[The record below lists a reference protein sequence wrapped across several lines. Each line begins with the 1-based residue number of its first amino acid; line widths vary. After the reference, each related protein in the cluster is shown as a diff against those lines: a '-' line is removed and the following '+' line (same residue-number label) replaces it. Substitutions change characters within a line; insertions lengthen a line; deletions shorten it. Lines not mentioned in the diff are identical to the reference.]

1 VTSGP
6 TLLLPLLA
14 ALSSSAGDVRIASC
28 PGHESNHCALGTAGS
43 LKHVDSQEQVLG
55 EEKYEYRKDGELVS
69 AANGTCTVKLE
80 RDILGRVVREVV
92 GEDSIESEYGPLG
105 LRMRMRTSK
114 GHVLDIERNVVGDVL
129 ALRAGGGPAVAP
141 GSDVKHEA
149 APSWEARFTRNNLGL
164 ELERH
169 LPGGVRSVWK
179 RDKLGRPESHE
190 IWSGRKQVGAKSY
203 TWETNDR
210 LKMIVDA
217 LHGPIRFNHDNLG
230 NLNAAVYASGKMD
243 LRMPDAVGNLFKTA
257 DRRDRKYGPAGQLL
271 ESLSKA
277 GITRYTYDPEGNLV
291 LKTLPDGSQWK
302 YEWDA
307 AGMLA
312 KVLRPDG
319 NEVTF
324 GYDALG
330 RRVWKKYQGKTTKWI
345 WDGNVPVHE
354 WVELDPGVAAEP
366 APEKVAE
373 AEDAG
378 LRQRAVDLAK
388 RSSQGPPPSGPLAG
402 GSADAPITWIFEP
415 ESFAPAARL
424 SGDQQHAIIAD
435 HLGTPTAMLDNA
447 GQPVW
452 SADIGIY
459 GELRNVTGEKAA
471 CPFRW
476 PGQYEDEETG
486 LYYNR
491 FRYYDPESGEYV
503 SQDPIGLEGGLQL
516 AGYVRDPLTWLDP
529 LGLAAACGT
538 KKAVVIGRGMPR
550 VQTAAKDL
558 QAAGVNAKW
567 YQTWKKNWPNRKLTP
582 IEEKAALKRN
592 ERWIKEKIAQGYE
605 FYTVGGMKNK
615 GPSPFFD
622 LENKLLKDAGIT
634 PIFLPGY

>member
-1 VTSGP
+1 VPVALPALLHLAVS
-6 TLLLPLLA
+6 LLP
-14 ALSSSAGDVRIASC
+14 
-28 PGHESNHCALGTAGS
+28 
-43 LKHVDSQEQVLG
+43 
-55 EEKYEYRKDGELVS
+55 S
-69 AANGTCTVKLE
+69 AARGDHLGCPRHLLE
-80 RDILGRVVREVV
+80 
-92 GEDSIESEYGPLG
+92 
-105 LRMRMRTSK
+105 
-114 GHVLDIERNVVGDVL
+114 IERNIVGDVL

-141 GSDVKHEA
+141 GSEAKKDV
-149 APSWEARFTRNNLGL
+149 APSWEAKFTRNNLGL

-190 IWSGRKQVGAKSY
+190 IWSGRKQVGAQSY
-203 TWETNDR
+203 TWEATRVGSSPALPATDHRGRVWEPFEGSHVDDR

-217 LHGPIRFNHDNLG
+217 LHGPIRFSHDKLG

-324 GYDALG
+324 GYDPLG
-330 RRVWKKYQGKTTKWI
+330 RRVWKKYRGKTTKWI

-388 RSSQGPPPSGPLAG
+388 RSSQGPPTSGSLAPRSGERARVRG
-402 GSADAPITWIFEP
+402 GTANAPITWVFEP

-424 SGDQQHAIIAD
+424 AGDEQHAIVSD
-435 HLGTPTAMLDNA
+435 DLGTPTAMLDNA
-447 GQPVW
+447 GQTVW
-452 SADIGIY
+452 SADIGIW
-459 GELRNVTGEKAA
+459 GELRNVGGEKQA

-491 FRYYDPESGEYV
+491 FRYYDPESGEYA
-503 SQDPIGLEGGLQL
+503 SQDPIGLGGGPLL
-516 AGYVRDPLTWLDP
+516 YGYVADPLGWFDP
-529 LGLAAACGT
+529 LGLAGCAKAIVLGQNMPDRVIPAAR
-538 KKAVVIGRGMPR
+538 KLKAGWLKG
-550 VQTAAKDL
+550 
-558 QAAGVNAKW
+558 G
-567 YQTWKKNWPNRKLTP
+567 KKNWSWEKNRRFIRSNIAKVKAGTGQILD
-582 IEEKAALKRN
+582 IGFEKTRRHGAKAIYSRETAMLKRAGLKRVDTGQRIVTSN
-592 ERWIKEKIAQGYE
+592 GKTFRVYE
-605 FYTVGGMKNK
+605 WV
-615 GPSPFFD
+615 P
-622 LENKLLKDAGIT
+622 
-634 PIFLPGY
+634 